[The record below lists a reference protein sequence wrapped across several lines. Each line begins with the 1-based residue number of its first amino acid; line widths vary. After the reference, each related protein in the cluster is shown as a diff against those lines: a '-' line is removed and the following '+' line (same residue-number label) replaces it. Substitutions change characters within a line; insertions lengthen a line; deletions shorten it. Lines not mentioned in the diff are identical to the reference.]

1 MNKKSIKSFIFENKV
16 VILFVLLCVGGFIA
30 SNQSLTFVMRE
41 LVTRIGR
48 NTFLVL
54 ALIIPVLAG
63 MGMNFG
69 IVIGAMAAQIAI
81 FLTTYWGF
89 VGISGFLLTVLLA
102 TPMAIFFGFL
112 VGKLPTSS
120 GEYRVNITYRA
131 DGHTAIIPSIRIE

>member
-54 ALIIPVLAG
+54 ALIIPPC
-63 MGMNFG
+63 
-69 IVIGAMAAQIAI
+69 
-81 FLTTYWGF
+81 
-89 VGISGFLLTVLLA
+89 S
-102 TPMAIFFGFL
+102 
-112 VGKLPTSS
+112 
-120 GEYRVNITYRA
+120 RVCPFRMQ
-131 DGHTAIIPSIRIE
+131 RKF

>member
-81 FLTTYWGF
+81 FLTTY
-89 VGISGFLLTVLLA
+89 
-102 TPMAIFFGFL
+102 
-112 VGKLPTSS
+112 
-120 GEYRVNITYRA
+120 
-131 DGHTAIIPSIRIE
+131 

>member
-112 VGKLPTSS
+112 V
-120 GEYRVNITYRA
+120 
-131 DGHTAIIPSIRIE
+131 

>member
-1 MNKKSIKSFIFENKV
+1 M
-16 VILFVLLCVGGFIA
+16 ILFVLLCVGGFIA

-131 DGHTAIIPSIRIE
+131 EGNTAIIQSIRIE